1 MFKKIKENP
10 YYMKFKEMRADPKL
24 KPITSLIL
32 WFIFI
37 IIVVIFV
44 RGTIGDSNKEIK
56 TVNKNITNYEF
67 TYTNNKGV
75 IFGESYNDKLKFIYD
90 GNRYY
95 YNLENVY
102 LIKNQSGVLVPNFDL
117 NVLKISPK
125 MINNL
130 VGNLTYNTNGEAKEY
145 AVPLS
150 RFLNLYEVDVEADLS
165 FANSYNI
172 IVKVYENEKGI
183 YMYNLDLTNYY
194 NFRGLSNDGILTI
207 DIYDS
212 KVHDFTKYYEELIGG
227 VVWQYQ

>member
-37 IIVVIFV
+37 VIVIIFV
-44 RGTIGDSNKEIK
+44 RGTTSSNDTVQTDNVVK
-56 TVNKNITNYEF
+56 TDISNYEF
-67 TYTNNKGV
+67 TYTNNSGV
-75 IFGESYNDKLKFIYD
+75 IFGESYDDKLEFIYG

-95 YNLENVY
+95 YNGKNVY
-102 LIKNQSGVLVPNFDL
+102 LIKNQSSSLAINFDL
-117 NVLKISPK
+117 NVLKITPK

-130 VGNLTYNTNGEAKEY
+130 ISNLTYTVNGEAKQY

-150 RFLNLYEVDVEADLS
+150 RFLNLYEVDVEADLRL
-165 FANSYNI
+165 ANQYNVI
-172 IVKVYENEKGI
+172 INIYENDSGI
-183 YMYNLDLTNYY
+183 YMYQLDLTNYY
-194 NFRGLSNDGILTI
+194 NFRGLSNNGILTI

-212 KVHDFTKYYEELIGG
+212 EVHDFTKYYDELIGG
-227 VVWQYQ
+227 VV

>member
-1 MFKKIKENP
+1 
-10 YYMKFKEMRADPKL
+10 
-24 KPITSLIL
+24 
-32 WFIFI
+32 
-37 IIVVIFV
+37 
-44 RGTIGDSNKEIK
+44 
-56 TVNKNITNYEF
+56 
-67 TYTNNKGV
+67 
-75 IFGESYNDKLKFIYD
+75 
-90 GNRYY
+90 
-95 YNLENVY
+95 
-102 LIKNQSGVLVPNFDL
+102 
-117 NVLKISPK
+117 

-165 FANSYNI
+165 LANSYNI

-227 VVWQYQ
+227 VV

>member
-32 WFIFI
+32 WIIFI

-44 RGTIGDSNKEIK
+44 RGTIGDSNKKVK

-75 IFGESYNDKLKFIYD
+75 IFGESYNDKLEFIYG

-117 NVLKISPK
+117 NVLKITPK

-130 VGNLTYNTNGEAKEY
+130 VGNLTYNVNGEAKEY
-145 AVPLS
+145 TVPLS

-165 FANSYNI
+165 LANSYNI

-183 YMYNLDLTNYY
+183 YMYSLDLTNYY
-194 NFRGLSNDGILTI
+194 NFRGLSNDGVLTI
-207 DIYDS
+207 DIYNS

-227 VVWQYQ
+227 VV

>member
-75 IFGESYNDKLKFIYD
+75 IFGESYNDKLTFIYD

-130 VGNLTYNTNGEAKEY
+130 VGNLTYNTNTEAKEY
-145 AVPLS
+145 TVPLS

-165 FANSYNI
+165 LANSYNI

-194 NFRGLSNDGILTI
+194 NFRGLNNDGILTI
-207 DIYDS
+207 DIYGE
-212 KVHDFTKYYEELIGG
+212 VNDFTKYYDELIGG
-227 VVWQYQ
+227 VI